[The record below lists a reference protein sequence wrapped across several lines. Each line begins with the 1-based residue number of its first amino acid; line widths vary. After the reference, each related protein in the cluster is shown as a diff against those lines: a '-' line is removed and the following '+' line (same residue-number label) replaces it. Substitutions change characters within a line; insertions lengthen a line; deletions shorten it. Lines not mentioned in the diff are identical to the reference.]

1 VDLLPALP
9 VALPLL
15 VAAALVGL
23 APVCPRP
30 VADAAAVLTAALV
43 TLACLALLAISLDGP
58 VVYWFGGW
66 TPRGGIA
73 LGVAFA
79 VDPVGAALA
88 ALAGVLA
95 TAALTFS
102 WRIFEAVR
110 TLHHGLMLVFLAGI
124 VGFCLSGDLFNMFV
138 FYELFSVAAYA
149 LAGYQTTNP
158 GSVRGALNFAITNSV
173 GAILV
178 LGGIALL
185 YGRTGALNLAQL
197 GQSLARGPADRLVV
211 AAFLLLMVGFFVK
224 AAVVPFHFWLA
235 DAYALAPTVVGVLF
249 AGVVSELGLYA
260 VARVYWTVF
269 SGPMAGVGGLRGV
282 LLLGAVTTALVG
294 GVMCLLQHH
303 LARMLAYA
311 TVSHVGLTLAGF
323 ALLGPAGVGGAVL
336 YLLADGLVKG
346 ALFISVGI
354 VDHHLHDVDERR
366 LRGRGRHMPWAAAL
380 MVAGALGLAGVPP
393 FGTFLGK
400 ALMEEAALEAGT
412 PWLIG
417 LFVVVAALTS
427 AALLRATG
435 RVFLGLGGPSPGG
448 PSPGGPSP
456 GDPWTTRP
464 TRSPGRRPSRSGAP
478 PAGVGGEARPAGG
491 PGVGGPGGGAGGPG
505 GGAGSGAGSGAE
517 PGYRDHHRHA
527 HPTQVAPA
535 VLLLAAAVAVGLAP
549 GITGVVEPA
558 AARFTD
564 RAGYAAAVLEGVAG
578 PGVRVPHPPVPLAA
592 PAFWA
597 VLSALL
603 GLGLALAA
611 LAPERVPG
619 RLRDGVARVWG
630 PVAATL
636 RGLHD
641 GGIGDSV
648 TWLVVGMAAFGTL
661 LAVVV
666 R

>member
-1 VDLLPALP
+1 MDALP

-15 VAAALVGL
+15 VAAILVGL
-23 APVCPRP
+23 APVCPRRA
-30 VADAAAVLTAALV
+30 ADAATLATAAVV
-43 TLACLALLAISLDGP
+43 TLLCLALLVRSLDEP

-66 TPRGGIA
+66 TPRDGIA

-88 ALAGVLA
+88 TLAGVLA

-124 VGFCLSGDLFNMFV
+124 VGFCLSGDLFSMFV

-149 LAGYQTTNP
+149 LAGYRTTDP

-173 GAILV
+173 GAILL

-197 GQSLARGPADRLVV
+197 GQSLATGPADRLVV
-211 AAFLLLMVGFFVK
+211 VAFLLLMVGFFVK

-269 SGPMAGVGGLRGV
+269 SAPLAETGGLRGV
-282 LLLGAVTTALVG
+282 MLLGAVTTALVG

-323 ALLGPAGVGGAVL
+323 ALLGPAGAGGAVL
-336 YLLADGLVKG
+336 YLVADGMIKG
-346 ALFISVGI
+346 SLFISVGI
-354 VDHHLHDVDERR
+354 IDHHLHDVDERR
-366 LRGRGRHMPWAAAL
+366 LAGRGRHLPWLAAL
-380 MVAGALGLAGVPP
+380 MVAGALGLAGMPP

-400 ALMEEAALEAGT
+400 ALMEEAAVETGL

-435 RVFLGLGGPSPGG
+435 RVFLGPGPRGGAGAAA
-448 PSPGGPSP
+448 
-456 GDPWTTRP
+456 
-464 TRSPGRRPSRSGAP
+464 TRSPD
-478 PAGVGGEARPAGG
+478 EAA
-491 PGVGGPGGGAGGPG
+491 V
-505 GGAGSGAGSGAE
+505 
-517 PGYRDHHRHA
+517 RHPHVHA
-527 HPTQVAPA
+527 TQVVPA
-535 VLLLAAAVAVGLAP
+535 VGLLAGAVAVGLAP
-549 GITGVVEPA
+549 GLADAVQDA
-558 AARFTD
+558 AGRFTD
-564 RAGYAAAVLEGVAG
+564 RPAYAAAVLRGAG
-578 PGVRVPHPPVPLAA
+578 DLARAGAHPPLHLVGPALLAA
-592 PAFWA
+592 
-597 VLSALL
+597 LSALL

-611 LAPERVPG
+611 LLPERLPP
-619 RLRDGVARVWG
+619 RLRGGVARAWG

-636 RGLHD
+636 RGLHN
-641 GGIGDSV
+641 GSIGDSV
-648 TWLVVGMAAFGTL
+648 TWLVVGMSTFGGL
-661 LAVVV
+661 LVLVV

>member
-1 VDLLPALP
+1 MDALP
-9 VALPLL
+9 VLPVVVPLL
-15 VAAALVGL
+15 VAAVLVGL
-23 APVCPRP
+23 GTVCPRRA
-30 VADAAAVLTAALV
+30 ADTATLATAAIV
-43 TLACLALLAISLDGP
+43 TVCCLALLVDSLDGP

-66 TPRGGIA
+66 TPRQGIA

-79 VDPVGAALA
+79 VDPVGAAVA
-88 ALAGVLA
+88 SLAGVLA

-149 LAGYQTTNP
+149 LAGYRTTDP

-178 LGGIALL
+178 LAGIALL

-197 GQSLARGPADRLVV
+197 GQSLAGRPADRLVV
-211 AAFLLLMVGFFVK
+211 VAFLLLMVGFFVK

-235 DAYALAPTVVGVLF
+235 DAYALAPTVVGVLL

-260 VARVYWTVF
+260 VVRVYWTVF
-269 SGPMAGVGGLRGV
+269 SEPLAGIEGLRGV
-282 LLLGAVTTALVG
+282 MLLGAVTTALVG

-303 LARMLAYA
+303 LSRMLAYA

-323 ALLGPAGVGGAVL
+323 ALLGPAGTGGAVL
-336 YLLADGLVKG
+336 YLVADGMIKG
-346 ALFISVGI
+346 SLFISVGI
-354 VDHHLHDVDERR
+354 LDHHLGDVDELR
-366 LRGRGRHMPWAAAL
+366 LQGRGRHLGWLAGL

-400 ALMEEAALEAGT
+400 ALMEEAAAETGV

-435 RVFLGLGGPSPGG
+435 RVFLGLGPCESSAGQP
-448 PSPGGPSP
+448 
-456 GDPWTTRP
+456 
-464 TRSPGRRPSRSGAP
+464 GAP
-478 PAGVGGEARPAGG
+478 DEAA
-491 PGVGGPGGGAGGPG
+491 V
-505 GGAGSGAGSGAE
+505 
-517 PGYRDHHRHA
+517 RHPHVHA
-527 HPTQVAPA
+527 TQVAPA
-535 VLLLAAAVAVGLAP
+535 VLLLAGALALGLAP
-549 GITGVVEPA
+549 QLATEAKDA
-558 AARFTD
+558 ADHFTD
-564 RAGYAAAVLEGVAG
+564 RPAYAAAVLQGAAEA
-578 PGVRVPHPPVPLAA
+578 PSAESHQPVHLVA
-592 PAFWA
+592 PALWA
-597 VLSALL
+597 ALSALL
-603 GLGLALAA
+603 GLGLALVA
-611 LAPERVPG
+611 LRPERLPA
-619 RLRDGVARVWG
+619 RLRDGVTRAWS
-630 PVAATL
+630 PVADVL
-636 RGLHD
+636 RGLH
-641 GGIGDSV
+641 GGTIGDSV
-648 TWLVVGMAAFGTL
+648 TWLVVGLAGFGTL

>member
-1 VDLLPALP
+1 MAALP

-15 VAAALVGL
+15 VAAILVGL
-23 APVCPRP
+23 APVCPRRA
-30 VADAAAVLTAALV
+30 ADAATLATAAVV
-43 TLACLALLAISLDGP
+43 TLLCLALLVRSLDET

-66 TPRGGIA
+66 TPRDGIA

-88 ALAGVLA
+88 TLAGVLA

-149 LAGYQTTNP
+149 LAGYRTTDP

-173 GAILV
+173 GAILL

-197 GQSLARGPADRLVV
+197 GQSLATGPADRLVV
-211 AAFLLLMVGFFVK
+211 VAFLLLRVGFFVK

-269 SGPMAGVGGLRGV
+269 SAPLAETEGLRGV

-323 ALLGPAGVGGAVL
+323 ALLGPAGAGGAVL
-336 YLLADGLVKG
+336 YLVADGMFKG
-346 ALFISVGI
+346 SLFISVGI
-354 VDHHLHDVDERR
+354 IDHHLRDVDERR
-366 LRGRGRHMPWAAAL
+366 LAGRGRHLPWLAAL

-393 FGTFLGK
+393 FGTFLCK
-400 ALMEEAALEAGT
+400 ALMEEAAVETGL

-435 RVFLGLGGPSPGG
+435 RVFWGPRGGAGAAA
-448 PSPGGPSP
+448 
-456 GDPWTTRP
+456 
-464 TRSPGRRPSRSGAP
+464 TRSPD
-478 PAGVGGEARPAGG
+478 EAA
-491 PGVGGPGGGAGGPG
+491 V
-505 GGAGSGAGSGAE
+505 
-517 PGYRDHHRHA
+517 RHPHVHA
-527 HPTQVAPA
+527 TQVVPA
-535 VLLLAAAVAVGLAP
+535 VGLLAGAVAVGLAP
-549 GITGVVEPA
+549 GLADAVQDA
-558 AARFTD
+558 AGRFTD
-564 RAGYAAAVLEGVAG
+564 RPAYAAAVLRGAG
-578 PGVRVPHPPVPLAA
+578 DLARAGAHPPLHLGGPALLAA
-592 PAFWA
+592 
-597 VLSALL
+597 LSALL

-611 LAPERVPG
+611 LLPDRLPP
-619 RLRDGVARVWG
+619 RLRGGVARAWG

-636 RGLHD
+636 RGLHN
-641 GGIGDSV
+641 GSIGDSV
-648 TWLVVGMAAFGTL
+648 TWLVVGMSTFGGL
-661 LAVVV
+661 LALVV

>member
-30 VADAAAVLTAALV
+30 VADAAAVVTAALV
-43 TLACLALLAISLDGP
+43 TVACLALLAACLDRP

-66 TPRGGIA
+66 TPRDGGIA

-88 ALAGVLA
+88 TLAGVLA

-149 LAGYQTTNP
+149 LAGYQTTDP

-197 GQSLARGPADRLVV
+197 GQTLAQRPADRLVV
-211 AAFLLLMVGFFVK
+211 VAFLLLMVGFFVK

-269 SGPMAGVGGLRGV
+269 SAPLAGVEGLRGV
-282 LLLGAVTTALVG
+282 LLLGAVATALVG

-303 LARMLAYA
+303 LPRMLAYA

-323 ALLGPAGVGGAVL
+323 ALLAPVGVGGAVL

-346 ALFISVGI
+346 SLFISVGI

-366 LRGRGRHMPWAAAL
+366 LQGRGRHLPWAAAL

-400 ALMEEAALEAGT
+400 ALMEEAAVEAGA
-412 PWLIG
+412 PWLVG

-435 RVFLGLGGPSPGG
+435 RVFLGLGAPSPGR
-448 PSPGGPSP
+448 
-456 GDPWTTRP
+456 T
-464 TRSPGRRPSRSGAP
+464 A
-478 PAGVGGEARPAGG
+478 
-491 PGVGGPGGGAGGPG
+491 
-505 GGAGSGAGSGAE
+505 
-517 PGYRDHHRHA
+517 DHHRHA
-527 HPTQVAPA
+527 HPTQLAPA
-535 VLLLAAAVAVGLAP
+535 VGLLVVAIAAAVNPDVYRRFGRVLYGAMLFLLL
-549 GITGVVEPA
+549 VVL
-558 AARFTD
+558 
-564 RAGYAAAVLEGVAG
+564 VLGDDVRGSKRWIELG
-578 PGVRVPHPPVPLAA
+578 PFQFQPSEFGK
-592 PAFWA
+592 
-597 VLSALL
+597 LL
-603 GLGLALAA
+603 FVLALAGVLLKTLGSEVCGTDVHLHHGNLPIPTPVEKWLDLLGAAAAPCA
-611 LAPERVPG
+611 LFISLKQFCAWVIW
-619 RLRDGVARVWG
+619 VW
-630 PVAATL
+630 
-636 RGLHD
+636 
-641 GGIGDSV
+641 
-648 TWLVVGMAAFGTL
+648 
-661 LAVVV
+661 
-666 R
+666 

>member
-1 VDLLPALP
+1 VDALP

-15 VAAALVGL
+15 VAAILVGL
-23 APVCPRP
+23 APVCPRRA
-30 VADAAAVLTAALV
+30 ADAATLATAAVV
-43 TLACLALLAISLDGP
+43 TLLCLALLVRSLDEP

-66 TPRGGIA
+66 TPRDGIA

-88 ALAGVLA
+88 TLAGVLA

-124 VGFCLSGDLFNMFV
+124 VGFCLSGDLFSMFV

-149 LAGYQTTNP
+149 LAGYRTTDP

-173 GAILV
+173 GAILL

-197 GQSLARGPADRLVV
+197 GQSLATGPADRLVV
-211 AAFLLLMVGFFVK
+211 VAFLLLMVGFFVK

-269 SGPMAGVGGLRGV
+269 SAPLAETGGLRGV
-282 LLLGAVTTALVG
+282 MLLGAVTTALVG

-323 ALLGPAGVGGAVL
+323 ALLGPAGAGGAVL
-336 YLLADGLVKG
+336 YLVADGMIKG
-346 ALFISVGI
+346 SLFISVGI
-354 VDHHLHDVDERR
+354 IDHHLHDVDERR
-366 LRGRGRHMPWAAAL
+366 LAGRGRHLPWLAAL
-380 MVAGALGLAGVPP
+380 MVAGALGLAGMPP

-400 ALMEEAALEAGT
+400 ALMEEAAVETGL

-435 RVFLGLGGPSPGG
+435 RVFLGPGPRGGA
-448 PSPGGPSP
+448 
-456 GDPWTTRP
+456 RAAA
-464 TRSPGRRPSRSGAP
+464 TRSPD
-478 PAGVGGEARPAGG
+478 EAA
-491 PGVGGPGGGAGGPG
+491 V
-505 GGAGSGAGSGAE
+505 
-517 PGYRDHHRHA
+517 RHPHVHA
-527 HPTQVAPA
+527 TQVVPA
-535 VLLLAAAVAVGLAP
+535 VGLLAGAVAVGLAP
-549 GITGVVEPA
+549 GLADAVQDA
-558 AARFTD
+558 AGRFTD
-564 RAGYAAAVLEGVAG
+564 RPAYAAAVLRGAG
-578 PGVRVPHPPVPLAA
+578 DLARAGAHPPLHLVGPALLAA
-592 PAFWA
+592 
-597 VLSALL
+597 LSALL

-611 LAPERVPG
+611 LLPERLPP
-619 RLRDGVARVWG
+619 RLRGGVARAWG

-636 RGLHD
+636 RGLHN
-641 GGIGDSV
+641 GSIGDSV
-648 TWLVVGMAAFGTL
+648 TWLVVGMSTFGGL
-661 LAVVV
+661 LVLVV

>member
-1 VDLLPALP
+1 VAALP

-15 VAAALVGL
+15 VAAVLVGL
-23 APVCPRP
+23 APVCPRR
-30 VADAAAVLTAALV
+30 VADAAALATAAVV
-43 TLACLALLAISLDGP
+43 TLLCLALLVRSIDEP

-66 TPRGGIA
+66 TPRDGIA

-79 VDPVGAALA
+79 VDPVGAAVA
-88 ALAGVLA
+88 TLAGVLA

-149 LAGYQTTNP
+149 LAGYRTTDP

-173 GAILV
+173 GAILL

-197 GQSLARGPADRLVV
+197 GQSLATGPADRLVV
-211 AAFLLLMVGFFVK
+211 VAFLLLMVGFFVK

-269 SGPMAGVGGLRGV
+269 SAPLAETDGLRGV
-282 LLLGAVTTALVG
+282 MLLGAVTTALVG

-323 ALLGPAGVGGAVL
+323 ALLGPAGAGGAVL
-336 YLLADGLVKG
+336 YLVADGMVKG
-346 ALFISVGI
+346 SLFISVGI
-354 VDHHLHDVDERR
+354 IDHHLHDVDERR
-366 LRGRGRHMPWAAAL
+366 LAGRGRHLPWLAAL
-380 MVAGALGLAGVPP
+380 MVAGALALAGMPP

-400 ALMEEAALEAGT
+400 ALMEEAAVETGL

-435 RVFLGLGGPSPGG
+435 RVFLGLG
-448 PSPGGPSP
+448 
-456 GDPWTTRP
+456 
-464 TRSPGRRPSRSGAP
+464 RR
-478 PAGVGGEARPAGG
+478 
-491 PGVGGPGGGAGGPG
+491 GGAAAAAPRPPDE
-505 GGAGSGAGSGAE
+505 AAV
-517 PGYRDHHRHA
+517 PHPHVHA
-527 HPTQVAPA
+527 TQVVPA
-535 VLLLAAAVAVGLAP
+535 VALLAGAVAVGLAP
-549 GITGVVEPA
+549 GLADAVQDA
-558 AARFTD
+558 AGRFTD
-564 RAGYAAAVLEGVAG
+564 RPAYAGAVLQGAGDLARSGAHPAVHLAG
-578 PGVRVPHPPVPLAA
+578 PALLAA
-592 PAFWA
+592 
-597 VLSALL
+597 LSALL

-611 LAPERVPG
+611 LLPDRLPA
-619 RLRDGVARVWG
+619 RLRGGVTRAWG

-636 RGLHD
+636 HGLHN
-641 GGIGDSV
+641 GSIGDSV
-648 TWLVVGMAAFGTL
+648 TWLVVGMSTFGGL
-661 LAVVV
+661 LALVV

>member
-1 VDLLPALP
+1 MDALAALS

-23 APVCPRP
+23 APVCPRRA
-30 VADAAAVLTAALV
+30 ADAAAVATAAVVTVLCLV
-43 TLACLALLAISLDGP
+43 LLARCLDGP

-66 TPRGGIA
+66 TPRDGIA

-88 ALAGVLA
+88 TLAGVLA

-138 FYELFSVAAYA
+138 FFELSSVAAYA

-158 GSVRGALNFAITNSV
+158 GSVRGALNFAVTNSV

-178 LGGIALL
+178 LAGIALL

-197 GQSLARGPADRLVV
+197 GQALARGPADRLVV
-211 AAFLLLMVGFFVK
+211 VAFLLLMVGFFVK

-235 DAYALAPTVVGVLF
+235 DAYALAPTAVGVLF

-260 VARVYWTVF
+260 VARVYWAVF
-269 SGPMAGVGGLRGV
+269 STPLAGVGGLRGV
-282 LLLGAVTTALVG
+282 LLFGAVTTALVG
-294 GVMCLLQHH
+294 GAMCLLQHH
-303 LARMLAYA
+303 LPRMLAYA
-311 TVSHVGLTLAGF
+311 TVSHVGLTMAGF
-323 ALLGPAGVGGAVL
+323 ALLTPVGTAGAVL

-346 ALFISVGI
+346 SLFISVGI

-366 LRGRGRHMPWAAAL
+366 LQGRGRHLPWAAGL
-380 MVAGALGLAGVPP
+380 MVAGALGLAGLPP

-400 ALMEEAALEAGT
+400 ALMEEAALEAGV

-435 RVFLGLGGPSPGG
+435 RVFLGLGPPG
-448 PSPGGPSP
+448 
-456 GDPWTTRP
+456 TR
-464 TRSPGRRPSRSGAP
+464 GAP
-478 PAGVGGEARPAGG
+478 PSGVDGTG
-491 PGVGGPGGGAGGPG
+491 
-505 GGAGSGAGSGAE
+505 
-517 PGYRDHHRHA
+517 DHHRRP

-535 VLLLAAAVAVGLAP
+535 VVLLAAAVAVGLAP
-549 GITGVVEPA
+549 GITRA
-558 AARFTD
+558 AQEAAEHFTD
-564 RAGYAAAVLEGVAG
+564 RPAYAAAVLEGAPEPG
-578 PGVRVPHPPVPLAA
+578 PAA
-592 PAFWA
+592 PQPPRLAGAALLA

-603 GLGLALAA
+603 GLGLASAA
-611 LAPERVPG
+611 LRPDRVPERLRVG
-619 RLRDGVARVWG
+619 VTRLWD
-630 PVAATL
+630 PVAAIL
-636 RGLHD
+636 RGLHN
-641 GGIGDSV
+641 GGIADSV
-648 TWLVVGMAAFGTL
+648 TWLVVGMATFGTL
-661 LAVVV
+661 LVVVV